1 MNKKILIIDL
11 KERYNSIISDK
22 IDENQKSNFYFGQL
36 LFNELIKSNIVEI
49 IDPVSKYIQFGFK
62 KFNEILEEAIVKF
75 DIIIFFQIWFFG
87 FRHNLFS
94 DLKKKNKN
102 IRLISFD
109 IESNE
114 MIFIYYLKLLE
125 NFDLLFTTDSI
136 FASKIYKKKNI
147 NAEFYPISFSNKHYY
162 PSDYKK
168 IYDGS
173 FMGQKHSDRESY
185 INFLVNKNFN
195 IKTFG
200 SYKNEKIPNEKF
212 NKIIQ
217 QTKINLYF
225 SKQKKK
231 SSRIFDLTMSY
242 NMKYTLLHFAMLQA
256 FFLIEY
262 SDEHNFFLKKYD
274 FLMFKNKN
282 QLLDKFSYF
291 LKNEKERVE
300 ISKKIFNDIGKK
312 FSFEERYKGLQ
323 SKILNIAI
331 QNKVNDLDIN
341 NQFFIKDL
349 FKFPINFEN
358 SYFIID
364 NIKLMLQIK
373 NFKIKI
379 FSIIDFTIY
388 LFQTFKIKIIKHIFN
403 AFFIKYLETCKNR
416 KI

>member
-1 MNKKILIIDL
+1 LNKKILIIDI

-22 IDENQKSNFYFGQL
+22 INEDQKSNNYFGQL
-36 LFNELIKSNIVEI
+36 LFNELIKDNTVEI
-49 IDPVSKYIQFGFK
+49 IDPVQEYVKFGFK
-62 KFNEILEEAIVKF
+62 KFNKILEETIKKF

-87 FRHNLFS
+87 FKHNLFS
-94 DLKKKNKN
+94 DLKKKNK
-102 IRLISFD
+102 IKLISFD

-125 NFDLLFTTDSI
+125 NFDLVFATDSI
-136 FASKIYKKKNI
+136 LASEIYKKKNI
-147 NAEFYPISFSNKHYY
+147 NAEFYPISFSSKHYY
-162 PSDYKK
+162 PSNYEK

-185 INFLVNKNFN
+185 INFLINKNFN

-200 SYKNEKIPNEKF
+200 SYKNERIPNEKF
-212 NKIIQ
+212 NKIIH

-262 SDEHNFFLKKYD
+262 SDEHNFFLKKYN

-300 ISKKIFNDIGKK
+300 ISKKIWADIGEK
-312 FSFEERYKGLQ
+312 FSFEERYKNLQ
-323 SKILNIAI
+323 SKIFNIPT

-341 NQFFIKDL
+341 KQFFIKDL

-358 SYFIID
+358 SYFII
-364 NIKLMLQIK
+364 NNVRLILLIKS
-373 NFKIKI
+373 FKIKV
-379 FSIIDFTIY
+379 FSIIDFMIY
-388 LFQTFKIKIIKHIFN
+388 LFRTFKIKTIKHLLH
-403 AFFIKYLETCKNR
+403 AFYIKNLETYKNK